1 MVYTRELYDPF
12 ITHIYHYSTSISQV
26 LQKMVYFMLN
36 LDQEIDDISKLILCF
51 ASNQGKLLI
60 Y

>member
-36 LDQEIDDISKLILCF
+36 LDLEIDDISKLILCF
-51 ASNQGKLLI
+51 ASN
-60 Y
+60 